1 VAEFQDC
8 DTASFA
14 GWVPTTSGHLSFS
27 AIGRHLPSETAC
39 FNNFHRLPN
48 GAPLGVAV
56 VQTRTNRDVLWPFRP
71 LGRWL
76 GASARARWPNSKWL
90 RWLPEG
96 HRFHFFLIASPE
108 PALAPYFDGKG
119 KLCHR
124 PDSRGALRGTVYW
137 FAGAKTFHQRLRDQE
152 MVREVSTR
160 LHSLNVDPPAGDWDW
175 IESWKAEFEKL
186 GDAKLD
192 FVLYRT
198 GELRLSG
205 SLGHYHGTNKERI
218 ESRMAAARH
227 AYYFIKDCAHH
238 HHHHHP
244 TDDQLLPLVPLADP
258 TLSEDA
264 HWRREVL
271 WALTRVIGQF
281 RRESGH
287 AKHRQA
293 LGVIAYAEAFQL
305 TLARVR
311 RPPGA
316 QRHVADESLATFNF
330 GQQRASIEVSKEVEN
345 WRRQGR
351 FSLSALAIASV
362 ISLVSLWAASAR
374 FARELGWGE
383 PHVFLM
389 DLPKAFYLHYE
400 LFLLVVLSVIAV
412 VYDRTYRLKSWT
424 EGLVRVAFGWLA
436 ARHNRKPVARL
447 LVPWGSVLLVA
458 ALWGF
463 VLGLWP

>member
-1 VAEFQDC
+1 
-8 DTASFA
+8 
-14 GWVPTTSGHLSFS
+14 
-27 AIGRHLPSETAC
+27 
-39 FNNFHRLPN
+39 
-48 GAPLGVAV
+48 
-56 VQTRTNRDVLWPFRP
+56 
-71 LGRWL
+71 
-76 GASARARWPNSKWL
+76 
-90 RWLPEG
+90 
-96 HRFHFFLIASPE
+96 
-108 PALAPYFDGKG
+108 
-119 KLCHR
+119 
-124 PDSRGALRGTVYW
+124 
-137 FAGAKTFHQRLRDQE
+137 